1 MVTVISERFASRKAV
16 VGVIGL
22 GYVGLTIA
30 SALAEA
36 GFQVVGVDRKPERV
50 AAINS
55 GRCPIEGVEPDLPAL
70 VAKVTAS
77 KHLVAVT
84 SYAPLAEADV
94 VLIDVDTPVASDH
107 RPRFEALR
115 SACRDLGRVMKEG
128 VLVIVEST
136 VAPGTTERLVA
147 PLLEEASGK
156 KLHEGFFLGHC
167 PQRVMP
173 GKLLKNLR
181 ELSRVCGGA
190 SPETAQVMASLYAI
204 VVKGPLHATDLIT
217 AELVKTAENTYR
229 DVKIAFANELGLICE
244 SVGADVRRVRDL
256 VNESAGQDLLFSG
269 AGVGGHCIPKDPW
282 LLVHGVEGVE
292 PRLVAA
298 ARAVNDRMPLHM
310 ARLVE
315 DALAEVSV
323 AVAGARICVLGFA
336 YLENTGDTRNSPS
349 EALVDH
355 LRDRGAE
362 VLVHD
367 PWVAEYAG
375 DFWERAKGAHAAVI
389 MVAHDDYRGLD
400 LDRLARV
407 LTAPVLVD
415 GRHVVETD
423 AALRAGLVFRGL
435 GRGRVNKRSRT
446 SPR

>member
-1 MVTVISERFASRKAV
+1 
-16 VGVIGL
+16 
-22 GYVGLTIA
+22 
-30 SALAEA
+30 
-36 GFQVVGVDRKPERV
+36 
-50 AAINS
+50 
-55 GRCPIEGVEPDLPAL
+55 
-70 VAKVTAS
+70 
-77 KHLVAVT
+77 
-84 SYAPLAEADV
+84 
-94 VLIDVDTPVASDH
+94 
-107 RPRFEALR
+107 
-115 SACRDLGRVMKEG
+115 
-128 VLVIVEST
+128 
-136 VAPGTTERLVA
+136 
-147 PLLEEASGK
+147 
-156 KLHEGFFLGHC
+156 
-167 PQRVMP
+167 
-173 GKLLKNLR
+173 
-181 ELSRVCGGA
+181 
-190 SPETAQVMASLYAI
+190 
-204 VVKGPLHATDLIT
+204 
-217 AELVKTAENTYR
+217 
-229 DVKIAFANELGLICE
+229 
-244 SVGADVRRVRDL
+244 
-256 VNESAGQDLLFSG
+256 
-269 AGVGGHCIPKDPW
+269 
-282 LLVHGVEGVE
+282 
-292 PRLVAA
+292 
-298 ARAVNDRMPLHM
+298 M

-362 VLVHD
+362 VVVHD

-375 DFWERAKGAHAAVI
+375 DFWERAKGAHAVVV